1 MSAKIQV
8 FTPKFRVEETL
19 DEIRDCLERGWTG
32 AGYKTVELETAWKD
46 YTGHEHAHF
55 LSSATAAL
63 HLAVA
68 CYKEAE
74 GWKDGDEVI
83 SSALTFVST
92 NHAILYE
99 RLTPVFADV
108 DQFGCLCPKKVAE
121 KITPRTRA
129 VIFVGLG
136 GNTGHLP
143 ALAALCRERGIKLI
157 LDAAHMA
164 GARLDGAFPGV
175 THADVACYSY
185 QAVKN
190 MPTGDSGMICFQDGA
205 LDAMAR
211 KMAWLGI
218 SRDTFSRTSVK
229 GDYKWYYDVEYTGFK
244 YNGNAVMAAI
254 GLVALKY
261 LDEDNERRRQIAAW
275 YDELLAP
282 VQDIEIVPVAPGC
295 ESSRHLYQVLVE
307 HRDDVLQA
315 LYAEDIFPGVHYRD
329 NTEYRMYASAAGTL
343 PNTRRMSEGLISLPM
358 HLHLQ
363 RSDVERVARTLASA
377 VAETQRKVA

>member
-1 MSAKIQV
+1 MASKIQV
-8 FTPKFRVEETL
+8 FTPKFRIEETL

-32 AGYKTVELETAWKD
+32 AGYKTVELENAWKD

-74 GWKDGDEVI
+74 NWQAGDEII

-108 DQFGCLCPKKVAE
+108 DHFGCLCPEKVAE
-121 KITPRTRA
+121 KIGPRTRA

-136 GNTGHLP
+136 GNTGQLP
-143 ALAALCRERGIKLI
+143 AIAKLCRDHGIKLI
-157 LDAAHMA
+157 LDAAHMS
-164 GARLDGAFPGV
+164 GTRLDGAFPGV
-175 THADVACYSY
+175 MHADAACYSY

-190 MPTGDSGMICFQDGA
+190 MPTGDSGMICFKDGA
-205 LDAMAR
+205 LDATAR

-261 LDEDNERRRQIAAW
+261 LDEDNRRRREIAAW
-275 YDELLAP
+275 YDALLASVP
-282 VQDIEIVPVAPGC
+282 GVKIVPVAPGC

-329 NTEYRMYASAAGTL
+329 NTEYRMYSMAAGTL
-343 PNTRRMSEGLISLPM
+343 PNTRHMSDRLISLPL

-363 RSDVERVARTLASA
+363 RPDVERIALTLASA